1 MHSNLY
7 TWKKPIWNYL
17 VCLLLVFHR
26 YLQYIHWPIAN
37 NCIYFCLCDTLPLHI
52 KLPAIAFEIWWFLVS
67 SFKLSVEVLFKSV
80 WVPFQCILNFLW
92 SSHDAGK
99 LLIKILVNF
108 LWISFSFLWNSDE
121 FDWISRGFLWIASE
135 FLWISFE
142 FLLNFIEF
150 LMNFLWISY
159 AVLTQFLCSSYVD
172 FKTSYLFG

>member
-1 MHSNLY
+1 MHLNLY

-67 SFKLSVEVLFKSV
+67 SFRLSVEVLFKSL

-108 LWISFSFLWNSDE
+108 LWISF
-121 FDWISRGFLWIASE
+121 GFLIVSYEILMNFHEFLVNFFELLVIFCE
-135 FLWISFE
+135 FLWISYE
-142 FLLNFIEF
+142 L
-150 LMNFLWISY
+150 LMNFLRSSYALLMQFLRSSY
-159 AVLTQFLCSSYVD
+159 AVLM
-172 FKTSYLFG
+172 